1 VTEEELM
8 RKIETLPDFIA
19 VRRAGYSLRTLARRY
34 PDGVPDKVCAAALKT
49 TEEDITA
56 RWARILGQLREKML
70 VEVPTPKET
79 P

>member
-1 VTEEELM
+1 M
-8 RKIETLPDFIA
+8 RKIEMLPDFIA

-49 TEEDITA
+49 TEEDIVA
-56 RWARILGQLREKML
+56 RWHRIMRQLREKML
-70 VEVPTPKET
+70 VDAPTSKET